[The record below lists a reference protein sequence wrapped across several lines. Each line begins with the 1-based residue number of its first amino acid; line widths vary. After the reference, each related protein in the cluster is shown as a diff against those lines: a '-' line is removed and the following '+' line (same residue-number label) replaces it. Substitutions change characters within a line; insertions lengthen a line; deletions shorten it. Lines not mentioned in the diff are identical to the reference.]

1 MSQLLAKFYLG
12 YILGTPASQPHI
24 QVENRIKMIWFYK
37 EKQPKARLAANRK
50 KSSSDEMGFKN
61 LVFWVKKDNIKA
73 KKFYEDC
80 KELDNPEVI

>member
-1 MSQLLAKFYLG
+1 MRFWEQK
-12 YILGTPASQPHI
+12 Q
-24 QVENRIKMIWFYK
+24 YK
-37 EKQPKARLAANRK
+37 AGLAANRE